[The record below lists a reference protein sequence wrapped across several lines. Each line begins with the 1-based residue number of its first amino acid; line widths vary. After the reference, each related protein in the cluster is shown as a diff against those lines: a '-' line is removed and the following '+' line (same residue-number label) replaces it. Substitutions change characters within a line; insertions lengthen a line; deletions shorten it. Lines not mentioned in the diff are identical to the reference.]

1 MARRSSKSSTDVQ
14 KLLEER
20 QAITKW
26 LERLSLAGDSASDDV
41 RTKVR
46 ADYEAR
52 LEAVSKEL
60 QGYAKELR
68 ETLSKEE
75 TKQEDLTE
83 RERAADIRLAEAK
96 LRHAVGEYDDAQW
109 NKIHSEIMGELVK
122 LREELKGVGDEVTRL
137 QEALVALDRKP
148 AVQPDEERV
157 SLAELDPDAEEAE
170 VAELGEDE
178 EAKATETGRQTDAFD
193 ELAFLKKVAP
203 DGAGKRRRSGATF
216 RPLEATPSQ
225 SQPVHTP
232 KPETALSS
240 SGETPS
246 LGPKEDE
253 TARKTLKCEEC
264 GAMNRPT
271 EWYCESCGAELAD
284 L

>member
-1 MARRSSKSSTDVQ
+1 MPRRRSSKSSPDVQ
-14 KLLEER
+14 KLLDER
-20 QAITKW
+20 QAIAKW
-26 LERLSLAGDSASDDV
+26 LERLALAGDNASEDV

-52 LEAVSKEL
+52 LEAVSEEL

-68 ETLSKEE
+68 ETLSKEQA
-75 TKQEDLTE
+75 KQEDLSE
-83 RERAADIRLAEAK
+83 KERAADIRLAEAK
-96 LRHAVGEYDDAQW
+96 LRHAVGEYDDSQW
-109 NKIHSEIMGELVK
+109 NGIHSEILGELVK
-122 LREELKGVGDEVTRL
+122 LREELKEVGEEVTRV
-137 QEALVALDRKP
+137 QEALVAFERKP
-148 AVQPDEERV
+148 VTPSGEERV
-157 SLAELDPDAEEAE
+157 SLAELDPDADEAE
-170 VAELGEDE
+170 VAELGEEE
-178 EAKATETGRQTDAFD
+178 EAAEPGRQTDAFD

-203 DGAGKRRRSGATF
+203 EGAGKRRRSGATF
-216 RPLEATPSQ
+216 RPLGATPSQ
-225 SQPVHTP
+225 PQPTIP

-240 SGETPS
+240 SGEAPS

-253 TARKTLKCEEC
+253 TAKKTLKCEEC